1 VAIVTHLV
9 TRSLA
14 ADAAIDCLGGGHF
27 PLWRNPRVRI
37 SSIVP
42 VARVAVSAPRF
53 RLAVARVWHAIGPA
67 RCERTVGLRPE
78 GQWPLPE
85 AAPGTALIRRAKT
98 GMLRSMETP
107 EHERRE
113 IEEYLRSQS
122 GPDFEIEH
130 VEKLTS
136 EYVLGDEYSVWDA
149 HTNEGRWWVIT
160 NPKNLYSQEQ
170 IKSMDVALSF
180 HIGLWTR
187 MQGREGRDLM
197 NRDHR
202 VRALLRRLDV
212 AHESLDRAKEVEDY
226 QAVGMRLRELLLTLT
241 FNLSELIQTP
251 DPTAALQKAA
261 NFKALTNIYA
271 RTIASGKSAERLRS
285 LLRVTGE
292 HAWEYVTRLTH
303 ARKANE
309 QDARIALSV
318 TQAVIEMFLGAL
330 VRVQQGKP
338 ERCPVC
344 SSYRLK
350 LVRTED
356 GDSWLKLCE
365 ACGSTSVVDVPPTT
379 DQVSKDNDERH
390 APEGDCVEVE
400 DFGIYLTPSQA
411 RSLIKDAKSKAE
423 AEGEKESGDVEY
435 QPIWTNPFAYLLFED
450 GRQFEDGTPIE
461 DGHLIDVHRLVF
473 ASFEHPP
480 SPGSELVYRCSE
492 TSCVNAKH
500 AVEQPLS
507 NEHGW
512 QAGIIEQVTLHPSFL
527 ELRISISGSPA
538 QRVFVKHDILDLY
551 GLGDAS
557 SLTERPV
564 FLTMPTDGDWAQ
576 LILAA
581 RRVDYSQ
588 GSSVAGRQHP
598 PN

>member
-1 VAIVTHLV
+1 
-9 TRSLA
+9 
-14 ADAAIDCLGGGHF
+14 
-27 PLWRNPRVRI
+27 
-37 SSIVP
+37 
-42 VARVAVSAPRF
+42 
-53 RLAVARVWHAIGPA
+53 
-67 RCERTVGLRPE
+67 
-78 GQWPLPE
+78 
-85 AAPGTALIRRAKT
+85 
-98 GMLRSMETP
+98 METS
-107 EHERRE
+107 EYERRE

-187 MQGREGRDLM
+187 IQGRQGHDLM
-197 NRDHR
+197 NSDRR

-241 FNLSELIQTP
+241 FSLSELVQTS
-251 DPTAALQKAA
+251 DPTAALQKSA

-271 RTIASGKSAERLRS
+271 RSVASGKSAEHLRS
-285 LLRVTGE
+285 LLRGTGE
-292 HAWEYVTRLTH
+292 QAWEYVSWLTH
-303 ARKANE
+303 ARSANE
-309 QDARIALSV
+309 QDARIALSA

-356 GDSWLKLCE
+356 GDAWLKLCE
-365 ACGSTSVVDVPPTT
+365 ACGSTSAVDVPPT
-379 DQVSKDNDERH
+379 DSRVSEDNDESR

-400 DFGIYLTPSQA
+400 DFGLYLTPSQA
-411 RSLIKDAKSKAE
+411 RSLIKDAKSKAD
-423 AEGEKESGDVEY
+423 AEGEEGSGDVEY
-435 QPIWTNPFAYLLFED
+435 QPTWTNPFAYLLFKD
-450 GRQFEDGTPIE
+450 GRSFEDGTPIE
-461 DGHLIDVHRLVF
+461 DGHLIDAHRLVF
-473 ASFEHPP
+473 ASFKHPP
-480 SPGSELVYRCSE
+480 SPGSELVYQCNE
-492 TSCVNAKH
+492 PSCVNAKH
-500 AVEQPLS
+500 AVEQPLP

-527 ELRISISGSPA
+527 ELHISIAESPIR
-538 QRVFVKHDILDLY
+538 RVFVKHDILDRY
-551 GLGDAS
+551 GFGDAS

-564 FLTMPTDGDWAQ
+564 FLTRSTHGDLDQ

-588 GSSVAGRQHP
+588 GSSVVGRRHP